1 MKLFFRR
8 STKILLK
15 IIIVILV
22 LIGLFNL
29 YYYNSD
35 YYRFDTKFQLG
46 WDALENENGNLALQY
61 WIPIANEGYIPA
73 QNWIS
78 NVYAFGYGG
87 VDKNYESALYW
98 GVRRVMNSPNINK
111 YKIMYADSYADQS
124 MNGVDFR
131 PSDVNESIKWLKISS
146 EYGSESATTIL
157 DNCVYKKHLNTQHTL
172 TCIKKLFKETH

>member
-46 WDALENENGNLALQY
+46 WDALENENGNLALQ
-61 WIPIANEGYIPA
+61 
-73 QNWIS
+73 
-78 NVYAFGYGG
+78 
-87 VDKNYESALYW
+87 
-98 GVRRVMNSPNINK
+98 
-111 YKIMYADSYADQS
+111 
-124 MNGVDFR
+124 
-131 PSDVNESIKWLKISS
+131 
-146 EYGSESATTIL
+146 
-157 DNCVYKKHLNTQHTL
+157 
-172 TCIKKLFKETH
+172 